1 MQSARPTTTFCSN
14 LGSLI
19 LLLALSQPA
28 LAADTWTPPDAS
40 EIKRQQYESSG
51 VLSGLALGA
60 LAGGPIGAVA
70 SAVAGGWLGNKVHE
84 ARESRVVKE
93 DLELA
98 QHELER
104 LQASHLALSQELA
117 RKNLVASTTSQP
129 PAAVP
134 AAVPAA
140 CCQDSALTLHFR
152 SNSSNIEP
160 HYLPALREFVR
171 LTNGLHE
178 VTVEI
183 SGHSDRRGA
192 DPANLALAQQRVQS
206 VEKSLRDMGLRQV
219 RVETTAR
226 GEQQPV
232 SVLDDP
238 QGRFF
243 DRRVQLRL
251 RQAEHH
257 ELLSGTQR

>member
-1 MQSARPTTTFCSN
+1 MQRIRPVTTFRRN
-14 LGSLI
+14 IGSLAV
-19 LLLALSQPA
+19 LLAFSQPG
-28 LAADTWTPPDAS
+28 LAADTWRAPDAA
-40 EIKRQQYESSG
+40 EIKRQQYESGG
-51 VLSGLALGA
+51 VLGGLAIGA

-84 ARESRVVKE
+84 ARDSRIVKE

-98 QHELER
+98 RHELER
-104 LQASHLALSQELA
+104 LQASHLALSKELA
-117 RKNLVASTTSQP
+117 QKNLVASTTTP
-129 PAAVP
+129 K
-134 AAVPAA
+134 AVPAA

-152 SNSSNIEP
+152 SNSSGIEP

-171 LTNGLHE
+171 LTNGLDS
-178 VTVEI
+178 VIVEI

-206 VEKSLRDMGLRQV
+206 VEKTLRDMGLRQV
-219 RVETTAR
+219 RVETLAR

-251 RQAEHH
+251 RPAERQ
-257 ELLSGTQR
+257 ELLSSAQR

>member
-1 MQSARPTTTFCSN
+1 MQRIPSATTFRRSFGG
-14 LGSLI
+14 LA
-19 LLLALSQPA
+19 LLLVLSQPA
-28 LAADTWTPPDAS
+28 LAADAWSAPDAA

-51 VLSGLALGA
+51 VLGGLAIGA

-84 ARESRVVKE
+84 ARDSRIVRE

-98 QHELER
+98 RHELER
-104 LQASHLALSQELA
+104 LQASHLALSQQLA
-117 RKNLVASTTSQP
+117 QKNLVASTTVPQ
-129 PAAVP
+129 AATV
-134 AAVPAA
+134 A

-152 SNSSNIEP
+152 SNSSGIEP

-171 LTNGLHE
+171 LTNGLDS
-178 VTVEI
+178 VVVEI
-183 SGHSDRRGA
+183 SGHSDRRGT
-192 DPANLALAQQRVQS
+192 DPVNLALAQQRVQS
-206 VEKSLRDMGLRQV
+206 VEKTLRDMGLRQV
-219 RVETTAR
+219 RVETLAR

-232 SVLDDP
+232 SALDDP

-251 RQAEHH
+251 RQAERH
-257 ELLSGTQR
+257 ELLSSTQR

>member
-1 MQSARPTTTFCSN
+1 MQRALSFTNIPGR
-14 LGSLI
+14 LGAVALV
-19 LLLALSQPA
+19 LALSQTA
-28 LAADTWTPPDAS
+28 LAADAWTPPAGD
-40 EIKRQQYESSG
+40 ELKRQQYESSG
-51 VLSGLALGA
+51 VLGGLAIGA
-60 LAGGPIGAVA
+60 LAGGPLGAVA

-84 ARESRVVKE
+84 ARDNRIVKE
-93 DLELA
+93 ELELA
-98 QHELER
+98 RHELER
-104 LQASHLALSQELA
+104 LQASNLALSQELEQ
-117 RKNLVASTTSQP
+117 KNLVASTMSQP
-129 PAAVP
+129 QAT
-134 AAVPAA
+134 AA

-152 SNSSNIEP
+152 SNSSNVEP

-183 SGHSDRRGA
+183 TGHSDRRGA

-219 RVETTAR
+219 RVETLAR

-232 SVLDDP
+232 SVLDDA

-251 RQAEHH
+251 RQSERHG
-257 ELLSGTQR
+257 LLSSSQR